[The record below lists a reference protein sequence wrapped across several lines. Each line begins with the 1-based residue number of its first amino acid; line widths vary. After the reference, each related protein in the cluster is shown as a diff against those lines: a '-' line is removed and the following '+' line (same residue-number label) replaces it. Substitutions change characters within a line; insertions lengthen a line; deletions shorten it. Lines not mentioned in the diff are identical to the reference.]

1 MSAVEPDQVAAIGV
15 LEGVVAHNAARL
27 LQDPKQHADPRP
39 DRSAPAGASP
49 PRDQSND
56 ATGSGF
62 GLGAEEAF
70 GIGGGLADTLAVQV
84 EGGSRRLIGPIKHG
98 AMKSMGKLLAG
109 ALILGLCAC
118 HFSQAPIRIGLAG
131 SLSDPV
137 GIPMKRAAELAVSEI
152 NAAGGIRGR
161 PLELLERDDY
171 SDPDS
176 AVFVATDL
184 YDADVSAVIG
194 HLFSG
199 PTLAAAPVYNG
210 GSDPVVAI
218 SPSSSSPDISTAG
231 DYTFRICPSDLAH
244 GAALARWVR
253 DTLGFDRGAVLYLN
267 DQYGRGVRQ
276 TFVRD
281 FIKRGGVLLS
291 VDPYLGDSPD
301 VGAYLD
307 RLAHLGRAQFLV
319 VAGNR
324 GDAEE
329 ILRQARSRG
338 LTLPILGADGLE
350 GIEGAGAIADGVYLS
365 SAYLT
370 TLPTAANRAFLQ
382 AYRKKFPGTGLPNQP
397 AAATYDAVYLLRDV
411 IARAGP
417 KRQDVR
423 RALAEVGT
431 KTPGFKGVT
440 GTVAFDMRGD
450 VPNQAVY
457 IGIVRDGTVR
467 LAGSQ

>member
-1 MSAVEPDQVAAIGV
+1 ME
-15 LEGVVAHNAARL
+15 
-27 LQDPKQHADPRP
+27 
-39 DRSAPAGASP
+39 
-49 PRDQSND
+49 
-56 ATGSGF
+56 
-62 GLGAEEAF
+62 
-70 GIGGGLADTLAVQV
+70 
-84 EGGSRRLIGPIKHG
+84 
-98 AMKSMGKLLAG
+98 SMGKLLVG
-109 ALILGLCAC
+109 LLTLSLCAC
-118 HFSQAPIRIGLAG
+118 HFSREPIRIGLAG

-137 GIPMKRAAELAVSEI
+137 GVPMKRAAELAVAEI
-152 NAAGGIRGR
+152 NAAGGIQGR
-161 PLELLERDDY
+161 PLELIERDDY
-171 SDPDS
+171 ADADS

-184 YDADVSAVIG
+184 YEAGVSAVIG

-210 GSDPVVAI
+210 GSDPVAAI

-253 DTLGFDRGAVLYLN
+253 DTLGFERGAVLYLN

-281 FIKRGGVLLS
+281 FSKHGGTLLS
-291 VDPYLGDSPD
+291 IDPYLGDTPD
-301 VGAYLD
+301 VGPYLD
-307 RLAHLGRAQFLV
+307 RLAHIGRVQFLV

-324 GDAEE
+324 GEAEV
-329 ILRQARSRG
+329 ILRQARGRG
-338 LTLPILGADGLE
+338 LNMPILGGDGLE
-350 GIEGAGAIADGVYLS
+350 GIEEAGAIADGVYLS
-365 SAYLT
+365 SAYL
-370 TLPTAANRAFLQ
+370 PTIATPANRAFLQ

-411 IARAGP
+411 LAKVGP

-423 RALAEVGT
+423 QAVAEVGT
-431 KTPGFKGVT
+431 KTPAFKGVT

-457 IGIVRDGTVR
+457 IGVVHDGAVR